1 MKKQIISSFP
11 FLPLKI
17 EYNFVPQF
25 ISPEQSLKKHP
36 PTPHDDKHLTKICS
50 LIVFLLQGSAP
61 NDARL

>member
-25 ISPEQSLKKHP
+25 ISPEQSLKKQ
-36 PTPHDDKHLTKICS
+36 DDKHVQKICS